1 MSQHGKLYKI
11 RRKLQVVFYDISSP
25 EIVSRVYFRIVMG
38 YKLNLKNPKT
48 FNEKLQWLKLR
59 DWPTNELAIKCAD
72 KYRVR
77 EYIKEKKMGNTLN
90 KLIGVW
96 DNADEIDFDK
106 LPEQFALKCNHG
118 CGYNVIVSDKSK
130 IDVKEVRQKLNKW
143 LKEDF
148 GKNNAEPH
156 YSKIKPKIICE
167 KYLGG
172 NMTDYKFFCLNGKV
186 EFMYIASG
194 FGEGVDEKMTYL
206 DKNGK
211 IAPYQRTSY
220 KRKDDIVVPKNFEKM
235 KKMSELLAKDFK
247 FVRVDWYEVD
257 GKIFF
262 GELTFTPAGCM
273 MKIEP
278 AKYDKLLGDKLKI

>member
-1 MSQHGKLYKI
+1 MSQHGKLYNI
-11 RRKLQVVFYDISSP
+11 RRKLQIVFYDISTP
-25 EIVSRVYFRIVMG
+25 EIVSKVYFRIVMG

-59 DWPTNELAIKCAD
+59 DWPTNELVIKCAD

-77 EYIKEKKMGNTLN
+77 EYIKEKKLENTLN

-106 LPEQFALKCNHG
+106 LPKQFALKCNHG

-206 DKNGK
+206 DKNGE
-211 IAPYQRTSY
+211 ITPYQRTNY
-220 KRKDDIVVPKNFEKM
+220 KIKEDIVVPKSFERM

-247 FVRVDWYEVD
+247 FVRVDWYEVG
-257 GKIFF
+257 GKVFF
-262 GELTFTPAGCM
+262 GELTFTPSGCM
-273 MKIEP
+273 MKVEP
-278 AKYDKLLGDKLKI
+278 AKYDRLLGDKLKI

>member
-11 RRKLQVVFYDISSP
+11 RRKLQIVFYDISTP
-25 EIVSRVYFRIVMG
+25 EIVSKVYFRIVMG

-59 DWPTNELAIKCAD
+59 DWPTNELVIKCAD

-77 EYIKEKKMGNTLN
+77 EYIKEKKLENTLN

-106 LPEQFALKCNHG
+106 LPKQFALKCNHG

-206 DKNGK
+206 DKNGE
-211 IAPYQRTSY
+211 ITPYQRTNY
-220 KRKDDIVVPKNFEKM
+220 KIKEDIVVPKSFEKM

-247 FVRVDWYEVD
+247 FVRVDWYEVG
-257 GKIFF
+257 GKVFF
-262 GELTFTPAGCM
+262 GELTFTPSGCM
-273 MKIEP
+273 MKVEP
-278 AKYDKLLGDKLKI
+278 AKYDKLLGEKLKI